1 MWTQQGLVNDWIQK
15 VKKREKVKIIP
26 SFLDWTAFWIMVLLA
41 ERRNRGEAVLEV
53 ARGTKMN

>member
-1 MWTQQGLVNDWIQK
+1 MVNDWIQK

-26 SFLDWTAFWIMVLLA
+26 SFLAWTAFWIMELLA
-41 ERRNRGEAVLEV
+41 ERRDRGETVLEV

>member
-1 MWTQQGLVNDWIQK
+1 MVNDWIQK

-41 ERRNRGEAVLEV
+41 ERRNRAVLEV